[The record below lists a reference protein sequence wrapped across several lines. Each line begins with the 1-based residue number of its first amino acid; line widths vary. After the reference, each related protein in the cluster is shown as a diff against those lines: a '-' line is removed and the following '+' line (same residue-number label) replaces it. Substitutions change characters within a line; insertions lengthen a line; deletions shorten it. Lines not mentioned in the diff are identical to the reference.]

1 MGIDLADQVRTFLG
15 AAALGGCLGLVYDVF
30 RVLRRRLRLPLV
42 GALLDLGF
50 WLLVTVGLFCY
61 ATAAGGGEVR
71 IYMAAALFLGALLY
85 FLLLSPPALLLVG
98 LAADGAAL
106 LLRLLLLPVDRLHR
120 LGKKIQKSLKK
131 HFHYRRE
138 WYKLNLIPGEM
149 DDLTRPRDGRWEGR
163 DHAKDQ
169 ESRTAHQA
177 GDSGLAHLSWSG
189 VCFYRLYKDAH
200 CAPV

>member
-30 RVLRRRLRLPLV
+30 RALRRRLRLPLV

-85 FLLLSPPALLLVG
+85 FLLLSPPALFVVG

-106 LLRLLLLPVDRLHR
+106 LVRLILLPVDQVAR
-120 LGKKIQKSLKK
+120 LGKKIQKFAKNTSIIGGNGI
-131 HFHYRRE
+131 
-138 WYKLNLIPGEM
+138 NL
-149 DDLTRPRDGRWEGR
+149 T
-163 DHAKDQ
+163 
-169 ESRTAHQA
+169 
-177 GDSGLAHLSWSG
+177 
-189 VCFYRLYKDAH
+189 
-200 CAPV
+200 